1 MMTQM
6 DEFQEDFANEMKTL
20 APGADLPVAPAHGI
34 AALALNMS
42 LKYHD
47 INMVK
52 DGALYQQ
59 YKLEGK
65 NFRPFTV
72 DEVFETA
79 MRMEAWLLGASDRI
93 AKIVI
98 DCVKDAIIE
107 PDGDDENSGQD
118 GVGGEDTDEGEDAE
132 KDSDNEGKV
141 T

>member
-1 MMTQM
+1 MNGNDVKEMTDDM
-6 DEFQEDFANEMKTL
+6 AKDL
-20 APGADLPVAPAHGI
+20 APIADTPIAPAHGI
-34 AALALNMS
+34 AAIALNMA

-52 DGALYQQ
+52 DGVLYQQ

-107 PDGDDENSGQD
+107 
-118 GVGGEDTDEGEDAE
+118 GEDEPATEEHPE
-132 KDSDNEGKV
+132 SPQE
-141 T
+141 TTE